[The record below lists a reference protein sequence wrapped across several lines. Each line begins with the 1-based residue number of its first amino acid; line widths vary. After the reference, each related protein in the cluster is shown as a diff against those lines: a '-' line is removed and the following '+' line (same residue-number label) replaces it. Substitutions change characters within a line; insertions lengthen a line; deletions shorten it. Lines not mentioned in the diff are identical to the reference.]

1 MEPAVL
7 VTVFHQCT
15 ADKHNKV
22 CAPAGKPS
30 GRVKVKDSMP
40 KGNGDVVYELHLLS
54 TEMAPVDGDDHAFEV
69 DWEIALRRPFQVY
82 TR

>member
-7 VTVFHQCT
+7 VTVYHQCT

-22 CAPAGKPS
+22 CVPAGKM
-30 GRVKVKDSMP
+30 RVKDSMP
-40 KGNGDVVYELHLLS
+40 RGSGDVVYELHLLLS
-54 TEMAPVDGDDHAFEV
+54 EMTPVEGDDHAFEV
-69 DWEIALRRPFQVY
+69 NWEVY